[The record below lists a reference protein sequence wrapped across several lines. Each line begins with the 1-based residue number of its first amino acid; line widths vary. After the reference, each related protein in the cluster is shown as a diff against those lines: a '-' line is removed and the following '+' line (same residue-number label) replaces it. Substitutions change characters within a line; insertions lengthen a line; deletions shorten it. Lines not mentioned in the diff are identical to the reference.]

1 MNHGSRHK
9 NKSDKMGETMYKKLN
24 EDTLNTILETGID
37 EFADNGLDRAN
48 INVIAK
54 KSGVSVGVIYKYYG
68 DKDNFFLAC
77 VRHSLKLLEQVLRD
91 TVSDETDVMT
101 CIRRVVYALLDH
113 SRKHSNYN
121 VMYNEITS
129 GSCKRYAAVLAK
141 EIETR
146 TAPVYERLM
155 ENAKRSGE
163 LNSDMDSHMLAF
175 FFDNLLMMLQFSY
188 SCDYYRERMKIFCG
202 ETILDHDEK
211 VAEEFIRF
219 IGAALG
225 SRNKQG

>member
-1 MNHGSRHK
+1 
-9 NKSDKMGETMYKKLN
+9 MYKKLD
-24 EDTLNTILETGID
+24 EDTLYTILETGID
-37 EFADNGLDRAN
+37 EFADKGLDRAN

-54 KSGVSVGVIYKYYG
+54 KSCVSVGVIYKYYK

-91 TVSDETDVMT
+91 TFSDDTDVMT
-101 CIRRVVYALLDH
+101 CIRRIVYALLEH
-113 SRKHSNYN
+113 SRKHKNYN

-141 EIETR
+141 EIETC
-146 TAPVYERLM
+146 TALVYEQLM
-155 ENAKRSGE
+155 ETAKRSGE
-163 LNSDMDSHMLAF
+163 VEINIDSRMLAF

-202 ETILDHDEK
+202 DDVLDKDEK
-211 VAEEFIRF
+211 VAEEFIGF
-219 IGAALG
+219 ISAALG
-225 SRNKQG
+225 YRQ

>member
-1 MNHGSRHK
+1 
-9 NKSDKMGETMYKKLN
+9 MGEEMYKKLDD
-24 EDTLNTILETGID
+24 DTLNTILETGID

-48 INVIAK
+48 INVIAN

-91 TVSDETDVMT
+91 AFSDETDVMT

-113 SRKHSNYN
+113 SKKHKNYN

-141 EIETR
+141 EIETC
-146 TAPVYERLM
+146 TALVYEQLM

-163 LNSDMDSHMLAF
+163 TGINIDSHMLAF

-188 SCDYYRERMKIFCG
+188 SCDYYKERMKIFCG
-202 ETILDHDEK
+202 EDVLDNDEK
-211 VAEEFIRF
+211 VAEDFIRF
-219 IGAALG
+219 IGVALG
-225 SRNKQG
+225 YRQ

>member
-1 MNHGSRHK
+1 
-9 NKSDKMGETMYKKLN
+9 MGEEMYKKLDD
-24 EDTLNTILETGID
+24 DTINNILETGID
-37 EFADNGLDRAN
+37 EFASNGLDRAN

-54 KSGVSVGVIYKYYG
+54 KSGVSVGVIYKYYR

-91 TVSDETDVMT
+91 TFSEETDLMT

-113 SRKHSNYN
+113 SKKHKNYN

-129 GSCKRYAAVLAK
+129 GSCKQYAAVLAK
-141 EIETR
+141 EIESC
-146 TAPVYERLM
+146 TALVYEQFM

-163 LNSDMDSHMLAF
+163 ACINIDSHMLAF

-202 ETILDHDEK
+202 ADVLDNEEK

-225 SRNKQG
+225 RRQ

>member
-1 MNHGSRHK
+1 MYRK
-9 NKSDKMGETMYKKLN
+9 LDEETL
-24 EDTLNTILETGID
+24 TTILESGID
-37 EFADNGLDRAN
+37 EFADKGLDRAN

-54 KSGVSVGVIYKYYG
+54 KSGVSVGVIYKYYE
-68 DKDNFFLAC
+68 DKDSFFLAC

-91 TVSDETDVMT
+91 SISDETDVMT
-101 CIRRVVYALLDH
+101 CISQVVYALLDH
-113 SRKHSNYN
+113 SRKHKNYN

-141 EIETR
+141 EIETCS
-146 TAPVYERLM
+146 ALVYEKLM
-155 ENAKRSGE
+155 ENAKRSG
-163 LNSDMDSHMLAF
+163 SMDIDIDSRMLAF

-202 ETILDHDEK
+202 EDILDNDEK

-219 IGAALG
+219 IGTALG
-225 SRNKQG
+225 RR

>member
-1 MNHGSRHK
+1 
-9 NKSDKMGETMYKKLN
+9 MYKKLN
-24 EDTLNTILETGID
+24 DDTLFTILETGID
-37 EFADNGLDRAN
+37 EFAENGLDRAN

-54 KSGVSVGVIYKYYG
+54 KSGVSVGVLYKYYK
-68 DKDNFFLAC
+68 DKDSFFLAC

-91 TVSDETDVMT
+91 SFSDEADVMT
-101 CIRRVVYALLDH
+101 CIRRVVYALLEH
-113 SRKHSNYN
+113 SKKHKNYN

-141 EIETR
+141 EIESC
-146 TAPVYERLM
+146 TAYVYEQLM
-155 ENAKRSGE
+155 ESAKRSTDAGI
-163 LNSDMDSHMLAF
+163 NIDSRMLAF
-175 FFDNLLMMLQFSY
+175 YFDNLLMMLQFSY

-202 ETILDHDEK
+202 EDVLNNDEK

-225 SRNKQG
+225 YRHKP

>member
-1 MNHGSRHK
+1 MNRGSRQK
-9 NKSDKMGETMYKKLN
+9 QILYMGEEMYKKLDDN
-24 EDTLNTILETGID
+24 TLNTILETGID

-91 TVSDETDVMT
+91 SFSGETDVMT

-113 SRKHSNYN
+113 CKKHKNYN

-141 EIETR
+141 EIETC
-146 TAPVYERLM
+146 TAMVYEQLM
-155 ENAKRSGE
+155 ENAKRLGE
-163 LNSDMDSHMLAF
+163 VGINIESHMFAF

-188 SCDYYRERMKIFCG
+188 SCEYYRERMKIFCG
-202 ETILDHDEK
+202 EDVLDNDEK

-225 SRNKQG
+225 RGNRQG

>member
-1 MNHGSRHK
+1 
-9 NKSDKMGETMYKKLN
+9 MYKKLDD
-24 EDTLNTILETGID
+24 DTLNTILETGID

-54 KSGVSVGVIYKYYG
+54 KAGVSVGVIYKYYG

-77 VRHSLKLLEQVLRD
+77 VRHSLKLLEQVLKEAF
-91 TVSDETDVMT
+91 SDETDVMT
-101 CIRRVVYALLDH
+101 CVKRVVYALLDH
-113 SRKHSNYN
+113 SKKHKNYN

-141 EIETR
+141 EIETC
-146 TAPVYERLM
+146 TAQVYEQLM
-155 ENAKRSGE
+155 ETAKRSGE
-163 LNSDMDSHMLAF
+163 TSINIDSHMLAF

-202 ETILDHDEK
+202 EDVLDNDEK

-219 IGAALG
+219 IGTTIG
-225 SRNKQG
+225 HRQ